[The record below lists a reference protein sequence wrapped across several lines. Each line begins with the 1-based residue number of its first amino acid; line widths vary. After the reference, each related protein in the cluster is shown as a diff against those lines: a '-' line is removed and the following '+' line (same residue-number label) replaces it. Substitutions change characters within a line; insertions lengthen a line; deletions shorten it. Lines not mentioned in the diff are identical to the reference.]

1 MTSPQLVSEFDLGAY
16 LQRIG
21 YEGETSPELNILRA
35 LVTQHVE
42 TIPFENLN
50 PLLRRP
56 VLLDVKS
63 LQRKLIHDRRG
74 GYCYEQNLVLKH
86 ALESLG
92 FRVTGLAA
100 RVVWESPEGHITP
113 RSHMLLRV
121 DLEEGP
127 FIVDV
132 GFGGM
137 TLTGPIRLEPGVEQ
151 ATPHEPFRLAQ
162 QGEVFT
168 LQANLRGVW
177 KSLYTFDLVEHF
189 LPDYEVSNWWV
200 STYPGSHFTRQFS
213 AARSAPGRRYA
224 LRNNRLSIHS
234 LDGRTEYHILSTTKR
249 LRQTLETDIGLA
261 IPKDDEVDE
270 LLERLIRVE
279 VAQ

>member
-121 DLEEGP
+121 D
-127 FIVDV
+127 
-132 GFGGM
+132 
-137 TLTGPIRLEPGVEQ
+137 
-151 ATPHEPFRLAQ
+151 
-162 QGEVFT
+162 
-168 LQANLRGVW
+168 
-177 KSLYTFDLVEHF
+177 
-189 LPDYEVSNWWV
+189 
-200 STYPGSHFTRQFS
+200 
-213 AARSAPGRRYA
+213 
-224 LRNNRLSIHS
+224 
-234 LDGRTEYHILSTTKR
+234 
-249 LRQTLETDIGLA
+249 
-261 IPKDDEVDE
+261 
-270 LLERLIRVE
+270 
-279 VAQ
+279 